1 MSLSDGS
8 MKDNTDGH
16 RFKYKVYK
24 VINTATGVEYR
35 ISGMGLELPYEALR
49 NLSLGEVWRGESN
62 RYERIL

>member
-1 MSLSDGS
+1 MSLSEGS
-8 MKDNTDGH
+8 KRNNTEGH

-24 VINTATGVEYR
+24 VVNIKTGVEYR

>member
-8 MKDNTDGH
+8 KRNNTEGH

-24 VINTATGVEYR
+24 VVNIKTGVEYR
-35 ISGMGLELPYEALR
+35 IAGAGLELPYEALR